1 MLQGSEVY
9 SRFKRERTSI
19 DRQASSLKGLINDR
33 ETIYTNQFRRLEKL
47 WEALAT
53 ILIEGSKS
61 IPHSVVVDLSERVEK
76 LSNMRSEAEDLDR
89 QVKSLEDKRKVVSG
103 NLDLLKGRYEK
114 DYVEIDDKFQSDDR
128 CLLIEDEL
136 AELSELN
143 EVLSNKLKRKI
154 KEFERHREDYEEDVL
169 FMYLRKIGY
178 GTSEYSTWFSLF
190 KRMDDWLA
198 DLIDYRTSND
208 KFERLLTAPKW
219 VSDRLKTIND
229 KTDRV
234 TSDYELLRSEYFS
247 RLSPQENAIDGKEE
261 ELDQIDQLIDN
272 KINDIAAIDK
282 TLDNASQFE
291 DHLFSKIVDDY
302 SEILKSSDN
311 HELFRIISETETLK
325 DDEIFDEITNILEYK
340 SELRREIEG
349 LVLSFNQ
356 YNSASR
362 EIRRIED
369 RIRVNGWSR
378 TGHRFSGLDV
388 HHLINGI
395 KNEGMGAAKT
405 LNLLSISH
413 TPPPRRRT
421 SIDIPQ
427 STFSTSSSF
436 GGSSTFTTTNSF

>member
-1 MLQGSEVY
+1 MYFNSTILLKNYINFKENKMSQLFPEYDKKYLEIMIQAHDHSSIRRFLTEKESDLIAIFNAGMKDEVTKKIIDKSGFFMGSFEQHEKKGKPLTFESMYGESVFQNFKAEDG
-9 SRFKRERTSI
+9 STNDELKREVKS
-19 DRQASSLKGLINDR
+19 
-33 ETIYTNQFRRLEKL
+33 E
-47 WEALAT
+47 
-53 ILIEGSKS
+53 IEG
-61 IPHSVVVDLSERVEK
+61 IVEHI
-76 LSNMRSEAEDLDR
+76 LCTA
-89 QVKSLEDKRKVVSG
+89 
-103 NLDLLKGRYEK
+103 
-114 DYVEIDDKFQSDDR
+114 
-128 CLLIEDEL
+128 IEDDESISFDL
-136 AELSELN
+136 RGLSQE
-143 EVLSNKLKRKI
+143 K
-154 KEFERHREDYEEDVL
+154 F
-169 FMYLRKIGY
+169 
-178 GTSEYSTWFSLF
+178 
-190 KRMDDWLA
+190 DD
-198 DLIDYRTSND
+198 ICEN
-208 KFERLLTAPKW
+208 
-219 VSDRLKTIND
+219 SDRLKTIND